1 MLTERLSQA
10 LNEQVNAELYSA
22 YLYLSMSMYL
32 ESIDMSG
39 AAGWMNAQAR
49 EEVSHAERIMG
60 YLNDRGARVW
70 MKAIEEP
77 PAKWDSALQV
87 FEESFE
93 HERKVSAM
101 IDHLVD
107 LAREENDHMTENFL
121 QWFVAEQIEEEASV
135 SDVVRLFKLS
145 GDDGGNLLMIDQKLG
160 ERAAGALEED

>member
-1 MLTERLSQA
+1 MLNERLSQA
-10 LNEQVNAELYSA
+10 LNEQINAELYSA
-22 YLYLSMSMYL
+22 YLYMSMSMYL

-39 AAGWMNAQAR
+39 AAGWMSVQAH
-49 EEVSHAERIMG
+49 EEISHAERIMR

-87 FEESFE
+87 FEDSFQ
-93 HERKVSAM
+93 HEQKVSAL

-107 LAREENDHMTENFL
+107 LAREENDHMTESFL

-145 GDDGGNLLMIDQKLG
+145 GDGGNLLMIDQKLA
-160 ERAAGALEED
+160 ERAAGSEEED